1 MFCCLLIDIEENV
14 KFQLRK
20 LMAHS
25 AITEIRQ
32 NQNLGFCDEQLNIL
46 KALRS
51 AFPNDRTVISVFL
64 YTRESACLDFVRG
77 TEKNEPYGVQ
87 RQYLSVRAK
96 PYSRLEGKEYEDNL

>member
-32 NQNLGFCDEQLNIL
+32 NQNLGFCDEQLNIS

-51 AFPNDRTVISVFL
+51 AFPNDRTVISVFFIYPGIGL
-64 YTRESACLDFVRG
+64 FGLCQGNR
-77 TEKNEPYGVQ
+77 K
-87 RQYLSVRAK
+87 
-96 PYSRLEGKEYEDNL
+96 